1 MLPLQEGLK
10 PGILP
15 TLYQPSQLSPSRTS
29 PRLQLTPFSLYET
42 QFKQLTAHTST
53 THVTCPPRCFD
64 FKKSSN
70 FSLLHRWQSA
80 LANSVHWPN
89 HRSQPRQPYL
99 SSPSTS
105 LCPWHSPQ
113 FAFSMEVMFEFLRTY
128 DFTPV
133 PASPYAVDS
142 HTCYL
147 TRKTSSHQYVL
158 NPLNVIR
165 LLHCYNSCTVDTLD
179 NFDVSFKKCG
189 SKHLLGTAIHQKHPV
204 TPSILLEIRHHL
216 NTNLPLHSA
225 ICALFC
231 TAFFSFLHKLNL
243 TVASA
248 TSSATSFDPRCHRQD
263 VTQST
268 SLHTLDEN
276 SPPQGRPP
284 YHSASQH
291 SRLYSLPYVCPSTIL
306 YARPH
311 FLISTVVLSSH
322 YFWPS
327 SCYLCYL

>member
-1 MLPLQEGLK
+1 MAVSPRQLSSLTQSLQ
-10 PGILP
+10 PTSP
-15 TLYQPSQLSPSRTS
+15 TLSLKSKHKPMPLALSTICILNGSYVWIS
-29 PRLQLTPFSLYET
+29 
-42 QFKQLTAHTST
+42 AHLWL
-53 THVTCPPRCFD
+53 HPCTC
-64 FKKSSN
+64 
-70 FSLLHRWQSA
+70 
-80 LANSVHWPN
+80 
-89 HRSQPRQPYL
+89 
-99 SSPSTS
+99 
-105 LCPWHSPQ
+105 
-113 FAFSMEVMFEFLRTY
+113 
-128 DFTPV
+128 FTICRGL
-133 PASPYAVDS
+133 

-204 TPSILLEIRHHL
+204 TPSILLEIWHHL
-216 NTNLPLHSA
+216 NTNLPLHST

-291 SRLYSLPYVCPSTIL
+291 SRLYSLPCVCPSTIL

-327 SCYLCYL
+327 SCYLYYL

>member
-15 TLYQPSQLSPSRTS
+15 TLYRPSQLSPSRTS

-89 HRSQPRQPYL
+89 HCSQPRQPYL

-142 HTCYL
+142 T
-147 TRKTSSHQYVL
+147 
-158 NPLNVIR
+158 PVI
-165 LLHCYNSCTVDTLD
+165 
-179 NFDVSFKKCG
+179 
-189 SKHLLGTAIHQKHPV
+189 
-204 TPSILLEIRHHL
+204 
-216 NTNLPLHSA
+216 
-225 ICALFC
+225 
-231 TAFFSFLHKLNL
+231 
-243 TVASA
+243 
-248 TSSATSFDPRCHRQD
+248 
-263 VTQST
+263 
-268 SLHTLDEN
+268 SL
-276 SPPQGRPP
+276 
-284 YHSASQH
+284 
-291 SRLYSLPYVCPSTIL
+291 
-306 YARPH
+306 ARPH
-311 FLISTVVLSSH
+311 HTSTFWILLMSSDFFTATTVVQWTPLTTLTFLSKSADQNI
-322 YFWPS
+322 S
-327 SCYLCYL
+327 